1 MALPVSA
8 IQKRQTPWG
17 AIFALVMALL
27 YGASPIDLIPDFIP
41 LIGWADD
48 VVVVGFL
55 LLLALVMW
63 RNKKRRTA

>member
-1 MALPVSA
+1 
-8 IQKRQTPWG
+8 
-17 AIFALVMALL
+17 MALL
-27 YGASPIDLIPDFIP
+27 YGASPIDLIPDVIP

-63 RNKKRRTA
+63 RNKKRGTA